1 MSLVGPRP
9 LPVEQ
14 VNANPELLT
23 ARHEVFSGVTGWWQV
38 NGRSN
43 LSAEEAVRL
52 DLFYI
57 ENWALSLDLF
67 IILKTVGVLLRRRG
81 AY

>member
-1 MSLVGPRP
+1 
-9 LPVEQ
+9 
-14 VNANPELLT
+14 
-23 ARHEVFSGVTGWWQV
+23 V

-43 LSAEEAVRL
+43 LTAEEAVRL

>member
-9 LPVEQ
+9 LPIEQ
-14 VNANPELLT
+14 VEANPELLT
-23 ARHEVFSGVTGWWQV
+23 PRHEVLAGATGWWQV

-52 DLFYI
+52 ALFYI
-57 ENWALSLDLF
+57 ENWSLSLDLF
-67 IILKTVGVLLRRRG
+67 IVLKTVGVLLARRG